1 MHIGIIGGI
10 GPAATV
16 FYYERIVAQLALSN
30 ITPAL
35 TIAHSSALML
45 SRNVTA
51 GNQQAQSEEFLRIS
65 QRLADAGADALV
77 ISSMGGHFCADTFV
91 PMSPLPLISGPHAV
105 AAYLKAEGI
114 SRIGI
119 LGTRV
124 VMQTGLYGA
133 LDGIEAVTPQ
143 GDALTLVNDDYI
155 AIAVTGAANDT
166 QRDRL
171 VRAGRHL
178 VQKQGAQAVLLG
190 GTDLNVAYNGVEC
203 DFRVIDSAQIHVDAI
218 VEAILANASG

>member
-1 MHIGIIGGI
+1 MHIGLIGGI

-16 FYYERIVAQLALSN
+16 FYYERIVRQLALN
-30 ITPAL
+30 NVTPDL

-45 SRNVTA
+45 SQNVAA
-51 GNQQAQSEEFLRIS
+51 GNQQAQSEEFLRLS
-65 QRLADAGADALV
+65 QKLRDAGADALV

-91 PMSPLPLISGPHAV
+91 PMSPLPLINGPHAV
-105 AAYLKAEGI
+105 AAYLKAAGI

-133 LDGIEAVTPQ
+133 LDGIEVIAPQ
-143 GDALTLVNDDYI
+143 GDALGAINDDYI
-155 AIAVTGAANDT
+155 AIAVAGAANDT

-171 VRAGRHL
+171 VAAGRQL
-178 VQKQGAQAVLLG
+178 VQQQGAEAVLLG
-190 GTDLNVAYNGVEC
+190 GTDLNVAYDGVEY

-218 VEAILANASG
+218 VETILTYANS